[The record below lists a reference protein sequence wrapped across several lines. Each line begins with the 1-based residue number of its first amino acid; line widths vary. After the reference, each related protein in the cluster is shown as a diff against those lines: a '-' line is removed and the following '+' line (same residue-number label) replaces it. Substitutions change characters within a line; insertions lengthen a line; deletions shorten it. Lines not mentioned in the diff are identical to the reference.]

1 MKMRWFHKVKNSA
14 SKWTKA
20 QKTLA
25 LGLTLIVAMSLAAV
39 FSDKG
44 FMNVSDFSADLE
56 YLKRSNRMLVEENTH
71 IQKEIEALKSDP
83 YAIEMLARDKL
94 NLVKP
99 GETVYQIVREP
110 SSPETAY

>member
-1 MKMRWFHKVKNSA
+1 MSRFKTLKDSV

-25 LGLTLIVAMSLAAV
+25 LGFVLIVAMALAAV

-44 FMNVSDFSADLE
+44 FMNVSDFTEELE
-56 YLKRSNRMLVEENTH
+56 YLKNSNAVLAEENAR
-71 IQKEIEALKSDP
+71 IEKEIGALKSDP
-83 YAIEMLARDKL
+83 YAVEMLARDKL

-99 GETVYQIVREP
+99 GEIVYQIVRE
-110 SSPETAY
+110 SSLPEKAR

>member
-1 MKMRWFHKVKNSA
+1 MSWFNTLKDSV

-25 LGLTLIVAMSLAAV
+25 LGLVLIVAIALAGV

-44 FMNVSDFSADLE
+44 FMNVSDFTEELE
-56 YLKRSNRMLVEENTH
+56 YLEKSNTVLAEENTR

-83 YAIEMLARDKL
+83 YAVEMLARDKL

-99 GETVYQIVREP
+99 GEMVYQIVRE
-110 SSPETAY
+110 SSMPEKAR

>member
-1 MKMRWFHKVKNSA
+1 MGWFKALKDSIL
-14 SKWTKA
+14 KWTKA

-25 LGLTLIVAMSLAAV
+25 LGLVLIAAMALAAL

-44 FMNVSDFSADLE
+44 FMNVYDFTEELD
-56 YLKRSNRMLVEENTH
+56 YLKKSNAVLVKENAA
-71 IQKEIEALKSDP
+71 IRKKINALKSDP
-83 YAIEMLARDKL
+83 YAVEMLARDKL

-110 SSPETAY
+110 SSPKKAH

>member
-1 MKMRWFHKVKNSA
+1 MRWLKAQKNSI

-25 LGLTLIVAMSLAAV
+25 LGLVLIVSMALAAV

-44 FMNVSDFSADLE
+44 FMNVYDFTEELD
-56 YLKRSNRMLVEENTH
+56 YLKKSNIVLAKENTA
-71 IQKEIEALKSDP
+71 IQKEIDALKSDP
-83 YAIEMLARDKL
+83 YAIEILARDKL

-99 GETVYQIVREP
+99 GETVYQIVRETT
-110 SSPETAY
+110 SPEKAR

>member
-1 MKMRWFHKVKNSA
+1 MMSWFKTLKDSI

-25 LGLTLIVAMSLAAV
+25 LSLVLIVAMALAAV

-44 FMNVSDFSADLE
+44 FMNVYDFTEELD
-56 YLKRSNRMLVEENTH
+56 YLKKSNTVLAEENTR
-71 IQKEIEALKSDP
+71 IQKEIDALKSDP
-83 YAIEMLARDKL
+83 YAVEMLARDKL

-99 GETVYQIVREP
+99 GEMVYQIVRE
-110 SSPETAY
+110 SSLPEKAR

>member
-1 MKMRWFHKVKNSA
+1 MPWFKTLKGSILN
-14 SKWTKA
+14 WTKA

-25 LGLTLIVAMSLAAV
+25 LGLILIVAMSLAAV

-44 FMNVSDFSADLE
+44 FMNVYDFTEELD
-56 YLKRSNRMLVEENTH
+56 YLKQRNQALAEENTQ

-83 YAIEMLARDKL
+83 YAVEMLARDKL

-99 GETVYQIVREP
+99 GETVYQIVRE
-110 SSPETAY
+110 SLSPEVAD

>member
-1 MKMRWFHKVKNSA
+1 MRWFKTLRDSIL
-14 SKWTKA
+14 KWTKA

-25 LGLTLIVAMSLAAV
+25 LGLVLIAAMVLAAV

-44 FMNVSDFSADLE
+44 FMNVYDFTEELD
-56 YLKRSNRMLVEENTH
+56 YLKKSNTVLAKENATL
-71 IQKEIEALKSDP
+71 QKDIDALKSDP
-83 YAIEMLARDKL
+83 YAVEMLARDKL

-110 SSPETAY
+110 SSPDRAR